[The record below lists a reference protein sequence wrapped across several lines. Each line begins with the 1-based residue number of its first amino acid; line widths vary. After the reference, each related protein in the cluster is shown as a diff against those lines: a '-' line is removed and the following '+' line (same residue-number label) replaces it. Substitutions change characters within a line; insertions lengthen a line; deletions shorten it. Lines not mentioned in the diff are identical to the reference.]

1 MTNDEV
7 GLVTWYN
14 NYTIANFS
22 AVLTDGAKRDR
33 LIWPGDIAISMPSVV
48 VSYYD
53 LAPIA
58 DSLNSMFELQNKS
71 TGQLP
76 YAGVPFN
83 ERGIFSFTYH
93 MYSLLDVADYF
104 LYSGDLEYV
113 QNKWDQWVFGLNY
126 SLSTVDDSGMMN
138 VTSSA
143 DWLRFGMGGHNIEAN
158 SIFYFTINRG
168 IQLGRALGTDQ
179 STLDSWAKV
188 AQGVKTAANNRLWNA
203 STGLYHDNET
213 TTLSPQDGNVWAI
226 MANLT
231 DSEEKNAAISQALA
245 TRWTDYGAPAPEAD
259 NAVSPF
265 ISGFELQAHFLA
277 NNASAA
283 IDLMRLQWGFM
294 LNDPRMTNSTFIE
307 GYEANGDL
315 HYAPYNNDPRVSH
328 AHGWAT
334 GPTST
339 LMFYVAGIHLLT
351 DGGATWRISPG
362 LGDLTSVD
370 AGFRTNL
377 GAFSSQVNASSGSIT
392 GMKFSAPAGTMG
404 SVSVPGGVSG
414 TLMSSNGT
422 NVQLVNG
429 EASNVPGGSYTL
441 TVSGGNGTSTSGGN
455 GTYGGNSTA
464 GATPTPY
471 TGGSAV
477 SSASSML
484 ALAAAVFALM
494 L

>member
-1 MTNDEV
+1 MSEV
-7 GLVTWYN
+7 K
-14 NYTIANFS
+14 
-22 AVLTDGAKRDR
+22 LTHTHQCR
-33 LIWPGDIAISMPSVV
+33 
-48 VSYYD
+48 
-53 LAPIA
+53 
-58 DSLNSMFELQNKS
+58 
-71 TGQLP
+71 
-76 YAGVPFN
+76 
-83 ERGIFSFTYH
+83 YH

-104 LYSGDLEYV
+104 LYSGDVEYV
-113 QNKWDQWVFGLNY
+113 RNKWDQWVFGLNY

-158 SIFYFTINRG
+158 SIFYYTLNRG
-168 IQLGRALGTDQ
+168 IQLGQALGADQ
-179 STLDSWAKV
+179 SLLDSWAM
-188 AQGVKTAANNRLWNA
+188 AAERVKTVANSRLWNA

-226 MANLT
+226 MSNLT
-231 DSEEKNAAISQALA
+231 GSGEKNAAISKALA

-315 HYAPYNNDPRVSH
+315 HYAPYKNDPRVSH

-339 LMFYVAGIHLLT
+339 MMFYVAGIHLLT
-351 DGGATWRISPG
+351 DGGSTWRIAPG

-370 AGFRTNL
+370 AGFRTNV
-377 GAFSSQVNASSGSIT
+377 GAFSSQINASSSGTIT
-392 GMKFSAPAGTMG
+392 GMMFSAPAGTTG
-404 SVSVPGGVSG
+404 SVSVPGVSG
-414 TLMSSNGT
+414 TLTSSNGT
-422 NVQLVNG
+422 RIQLLNG
-429 EASNVPGGSYTL
+429 EASGLPGDTYKLTL
-441 TVSGGNGTSTSGGN
+441 SSNGTSSSGGNGT
-455 GTYGGNSTA
+455 A
-464 GATPTPY
+464 GAPPPSY
-471 TGGSAV
+471 TGGSAMV
-477 SSASSML
+477 SASSML
-484 ALAAAVFALM
+484 LLVAGLVALM